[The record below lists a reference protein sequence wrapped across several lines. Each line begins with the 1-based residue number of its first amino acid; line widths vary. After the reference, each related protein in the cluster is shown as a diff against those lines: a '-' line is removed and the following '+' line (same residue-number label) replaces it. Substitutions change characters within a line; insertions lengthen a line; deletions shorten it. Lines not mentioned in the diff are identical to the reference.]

1 MQILARCIV
10 IQDLY
15 FVGRKTAMKL
25 SKASAKTIPKEML
38 SESNENEEPTLA
50 ISSDCFRPKKSL
62 YSSAA
67 KIGATTIPVKTF
79 AADIVSTSN
88 DEGLRKDCSGS
99 TIPVTTRRPLP
110 ITVTGDKIIL
120 YTAKISSSG
129 PAELKVPFKPSLTLV
144 KFDAFMKSVS
154 MFQCQVFAN
163 LEKSTL
169 GKN

>member
-1 MQILARCIV
+1 
-10 IQDLY
+10 
-15 FVGRKTAMKL
+15 MKL
-25 SKASAKTIPKEML
+25 SKVSAKTIPKEML

-50 ISSDCFRPKKSL
+50 ISNGCFRTKKSL

-79 AADIVSTSN
+79 AADIVSRN
-88 DEGLRKDCSGS
+88 KDEGLRKDRCGS
-99 TIPVTTRRPLP
+99 TIPVTIRGPIP

-129 PAELKVPFKPSLTLV
+129 SAELKVPFKPSVTLV

-154 MFQCQVFAN
+154 MFQCRVLAN

-169 GKN
+169 GKKNEKRTASQRNSLIWLLRE

>member
-1 MQILARCIV
+1 M

-15 FVGRKTAMKL
+15 FVGRKTAIKL

-38 SESNENEEPTLA
+38 SESKENEEPTLA

-79 AADIVSTSN
+79 AADIVSRN
-88 DEGLRKDCSGS
+88 KDEGLRNDRSGS
-99 TIPVTTRRPLP
+99 TIPVTTRRTLP

-129 PAELKVPFKPSLTLV
+129 LAIEPRVPFKPSLTLV
-144 KFDAFMKSVS
+144 KLDAFMKSVS
-154 MFQCQVFAN
+154 MFQCRVLAN

-169 GKN
+169 GRKLKDGQ